1 MYEMADE
8 DEVVSAN
15 NNEEVFV
22 YMGGNMVVPDDV
34 VRAQVHPS
42 VTVIP
47 DSTVCTVHFKVV
59 KIWMSLIC
67 VMD

>member
-15 NNEEVFV
+15 NNEEVCV

-34 VRAQVHPS
+34 VRAHQVFIHP
-42 VTVIP
+42 P
-47 DSTVCTVHFKVV
+47 
-59 KIWMSLIC
+59 
-67 VMD
+67 